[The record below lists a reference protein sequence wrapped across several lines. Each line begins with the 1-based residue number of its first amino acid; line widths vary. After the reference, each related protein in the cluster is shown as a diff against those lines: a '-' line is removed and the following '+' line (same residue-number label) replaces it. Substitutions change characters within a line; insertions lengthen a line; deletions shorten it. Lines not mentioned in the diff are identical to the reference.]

1 MLIPAFFRSLAQ
13 LTDPKILKILLK
25 ALLVAIVIFIAS
37 TLLVWGL
44 TSLIPSTGDSAVDS
58 WLDPLIN
65 LSVPVAMLFAGYFVF
80 PALVTIGISFFLD
93 DVMDAVESKHYP
105 KRPAS
110 RQVSTIEDVWIGGR
124 LLILMVVINIAIL
137 PLYILLLVTGIGAPL
152 LYLGVNAYLLGR
164 EYFEIVS
171 IRHMTK
177 AETDGKRKER
187 SLLTFLAGLIIAG
200 LFFVP
205 IVNLLAP
212 ILGVALMTHVVQRR
226 ALPPQRD

>member
-1 MLIPAFFRSLAQ
+1 MLIPALLRSIGQ
-13 LTDPKILKILLK
+13 LTDPKIWNILFK
-25 ALLVAIVIFIAS
+25 SILVAIAIFIAS

-44 TSLIPSTGDSAVDS
+44 TSLIPSTGEGTIDS

-93 DVMDAVESKHYP
+93 DVMAAVEGKYYP

-110 RQVSTIEDVWIGGR
+110 RQVGTVEDVWVGVR
-124 LLILMVVINIAIL
+124 LLVVMVIVNIAIL
-137 PLYILLLVTGIGAPL
+137 PIYVALLITGIGAPL

-164 EYFEIVS
+164 EYFEIVA
-171 IRHMTK
+171 IRHMTRT
-177 AETDGKRKER
+177 EMDGKRKER
-187 SLLTFLAGLIIAG
+187 SLLTFLTGFIIA
-200 LFFVP
+200 LMFFVP

-212 ILGVALMTHVVQRR
+212 IVAASLMTHVVQRR

>member
-1 MLIPAFFRSLAQ
+1 MLIPAFLRSIGQ
-13 LTDPKILKILLK
+13 LTDPKIMKILVK
-25 ALLVAIVIFIAS
+25 AILVAVLIFIGS

-44 TSLIPSTGDSAVDS
+44 TALIPQTGDSAVDS

-65 LSVPVAMLFAGYFVF
+65 LSVPVAMIFAGYFVF

-93 DVMDAVESKHYP
+93 DVMDAVESKYYP

-110 RQVSTIEDVWIGGR
+110 RQVSTLEDVWIGMR
-124 LLILMVVINIAIL
+124 LLVVMVIVNIAIL
-137 PLYILLLVTGIGAPL
+137 PIYILLLVTGIGAPL
-152 LYLGVNAYLLGR
+152 LYLAVNAYLLGR

-177 AETDGKRKER
+177 AEMDVKRKER
-187 SLLTFLAGLIIAG
+187 SLLGFLAGFMIAG
-200 LFFVP
+200 MFFIP

-212 ILGVALMTHVVQRR
+212 IVGVALMTHVVQRR
-226 ALPPQRD
+226 ALPPPRD